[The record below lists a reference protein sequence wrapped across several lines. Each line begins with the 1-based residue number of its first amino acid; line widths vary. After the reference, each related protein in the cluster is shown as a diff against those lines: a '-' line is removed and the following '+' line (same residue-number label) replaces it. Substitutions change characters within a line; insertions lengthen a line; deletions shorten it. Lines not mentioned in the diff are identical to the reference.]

1 MFGFGKKEIPEKKLR
16 EWQKNYRVEKIVEAL
31 QTAPTFTRLK
41 AIEVLSEINM
51 TQIKKELLKCLDD
64 ESHAIAERAAKA
76 LEYMGVTP
84 EEREAIKVFRKK
96 PVPK

>member
-16 EWQKNYRVEKIVEAL
+16 EWQKNYRVEKIVDAL
-31 QTAPTFTRLK
+31 HNAPISTRLK

-51 TQIKKELLKCLDD
+51 TQVKKELLLCLDD
-64 ESHAIAERAAKA
+64 ESHVIAERAAKA

-84 EEREAIKVFRKK
+84 EEKKLVAAFRKK
-96 PVPK
+96 PTPK